1 MLSCGLPRNFR
12 LRALVFQITALWSQ
26 WKDDSEEEGQEEEEQ
41 QEEEEE
47 EDEEEEE
54 GEDPG
59 KVTIS
64 PPPKKAPR
72 TSQGKE
78 IVKKGSPKAQEARSP
93 KPSPK
98 KKAKNALPATSFK
111 KIVVKEGPTRRQA
124 DLRRPGFRQKMQ
136 QALETCA
143 EAGYDFTWAKW
154 RKHYAECIAHAAK
167 GQRSYYKELFCLSTT
182 LVSLAS
188 GDVPQ
193 AAGKCHA
200 GWAGSVQR
208 AKGKL
213 APICTENAVDKVP
226 YEFAGVP
233 AASSLLGCPVQPVGC
248 NVQPIGCIMQP
259 CIWLHT
265 WLHTRLHCAP
275 DWLQSAAHSMFL
287 VLS

>member
-1 MLSCGLPRNFR
+1 MVHGNTLRCAAVVAYPIACFCSSLLSCGSPRNFR

-26 WKDDSEEEGQEEEEQ
+26 WKDESDEEGREEEEQ

-47 EDEEEEE
+47 EEEEEE

-59 KVTIS
+59 KVPIT
-64 PPPKKAPR
+64 PPPKKAPC
-72 TSQGKE
+72 TSQRKE
-78 IVKKGSPKAQEARSP
+78 IVKKGSPKP
-93 KPSPK
+93 GPK
-98 KKAKNALPATSFK
+98 KKAKRALPATSFK

-124 DLRRPGFRQKMQ
+124 DLRRPGFRQQMQ

-143 EAGYDFTWAKW
+143 EAGYNFFWAKW
-154 RKHYAECIAHAAK
+154 RKHYAECIAHAAR
-167 GQRSYYKELFCLSTT
+167 GQRAYYKEVFCLSTT

-188 GDVPQ
+188 GDIPQ

-213 APICTENAVDKVP
+213 QAMCTENKVDKVP

-233 AASSLLGCPVQPVGC
+233 AASRGSTLE
-248 NVQPIGCIMQP
+248 
-259 CIWLHT
+259 
-265 WLHTRLHCAP
+265 
-275 DWLQSAAHSMFL
+275 
-287 VLS
+287 